1 MIVLGVNDSHNSS
14 ACLYQ
19 DGRIIAAVGE
29 ERLRRVKNWAGFP
42 EKALLECL
50 RIAGRRMEDVDY
62 FAMAGL
68 GGGLLYNTREDV
80 IAMYRNGVNLGT
92 RYWTER
98 LKKAATEVFY
108 QGVLR
113 NLYQSTALWE
123 SRNRARRRGR
133 IAGFLAMGV
142 PEDKIVLAGH
152 HLAHAASAYYGWARF
167 DEDILVLTND
177 GSGDRICATVN
188 VGRNGR
194 LECIAEIDDT
204 ESIGFIYSMTTCLLG
219 MVPLEHEYKLMGMA
233 PYAEQKGAEL
243 VYKELKSLFGFDGP
257 KGLSWS
263 RRNGCP
269 EAYCSY
275 RYLQNL
281 FELKRFDW
289 ICGGLQ
295 RFTQEFI
302 AEWVRNCV
310 QATGIRKVALSG
322 GIFMNVKMNKAIMEL
337 PEVEEL
343 FVFPSCFDEINAF
356 GAAYYAYA
364 RLEDP
369 RSMHPLRDLYAVPEY
384 DDEQIDQAIS
394 EYQFNHRIS
403 IERVEQIEEATA
415 ELLARGEVVARFSG
429 REEFGARA
437 LGNRSILADASRLE
451 VVKLLNDAI
460 KSRDFWMPFAP
471 SVLDRRQDDY
481 FINPKRV
488 AAPYMMMSFD
498 STDRVDEFRA
508 ACHTYDLTLRPQV
521 VYRDW
526 NPGYYALLEAFE
538 RRTGRGIL
546 LNTSFNLHGFP
557 IVSYPA
563 DALRVFDESKLMN
576 LAIGGYLLKKTV

>member
-1 MIVLGVNDSHNSS
+1 MIILGVNDSHNSS
-14 ACLYQ
+14 ACFYE
-19 DGRIIAAVGE
+19 DGRVVAAVSE
-29 ERLRRVKNWAGFP
+29 ERLRRVKNWTGYP

-50 RIAGRRMEDVDY
+50 RITGRKMEDVDCL
-62 FAMAGL
+62 AVAGL
-68 GGGLLYNTREDV
+68 GGGLLSNTREDV
-80 IAMYRNGVNLGT
+80 ISMYRNGVDLGVK
-92 RYWTER
+92 YWVER
-98 LKKAATEVFY
+98 AKKTLTKALY
-108 QGVLR
+108 KGHLR
-113 NLYQSTALWE
+113 SLYQATAL
-123 SRNRARRRGR
+123 RGARDAARRRGR
-133 IAGFLAMGV
+133 IAKLLEIGV
-142 PEDKIVLAGH
+142 PEDKIVLVGH

-243 VYKELKSLFGFDGP
+243 VYKDLKAIFGFDGP

-281 FELKRFDW
+281 FELKRFDS
-289 ICGGLQ
+289 ICAGLQ

-302 AEWVRNCV
+302 AEWVRNCI

-337 PEVEEL
+337 PEVEDL
-343 FVFPSCFDEINAF
+343 FVFPSCGDESNAF

-364 RLEDP
+364 QREDS
-369 RSMHPLRDLYAVPEY
+369 RSMQPLGDLYKGPEY
-384 DDEQIDQAIS
+384 DDEQIARACG
-394 EYQFNHRIS
+394 EYSFNNRVS
-403 IERVEQIEEATA
+403 IERVERIEETTA

-437 LGNRSILADASRLE
+437 LGNRSILADASRPE
-451 VVKLLNDAI
+451 VVKVLNDAI

-481 FINPKRV
+481 FVNPKKV

-498 STDRVDEFRA
+498 STKRIDEFRA
-508 ACHTYDLTLRPQV
+508 ACHPYDLTLRPQV

-526 NPGYYALLEAFE
+526 NPAFYALLESFE
-538 RRTGRGIL
+538 RKTGRGIL
-546 LNTSFNLHGFP
+546 LNTSFNLHGYP
-557 IVSYPA
+557 IVSHPA
-563 DALRVFDESKLMN
+563 DALRVFDESGLMN
-576 LAIGGYLLKKTV
+576 LAIGGYLLKKVE

>member
-1 MIVLGVNDSHNSS
+1 MIVLGINDSHNSS
-14 ACLYQ
+14 TCIYK
-19 DGRIIAAVGE
+19 DGRIAVAIGE
-29 ERLRRVKNWAGFP
+29 ERLRRMKNWTGFP
-42 EKALLECL
+42 DKALLECL
-50 RIAGRRMEDVDY
+50 RIAGCEMEDVNCV
-62 FAMAGL
+62 AIAGL

-80 IAMYRNGVNLGT
+80 IAMYRNGVDIGAK
-92 RYWTER
+92 YWMER
-98 LKKAATEVFY
+98 VKKSVTKALY
-108 QGVLR
+108 KGRLR
-113 NLYQSTALWE
+113 SLYQATALRE
-123 SRNRARRRGR
+123 SRDAARRRGR
-133 IAGFLAMGV
+133 IAKLLGMGI
-142 PEDKIVLAGH
+142 PEDKIILVGH

-167 DEDILVLTND
+167 DEDVLVLTND

-188 VGRNGR
+188 VGRNGK

-233 PYAEQKGAEL
+233 PYAEQKGAEM
-243 VYKELKSLFGFDGP
+243 VYKELKALFGFDGP
-257 KGLSWS
+257 DRLSWS

-269 EAYCSY
+269 ETYCSY

-302 AEWVRNCV
+302 AEWVRNCI

-343 FVFPSCFDEINAF
+343 FVFPSCGDESNAF

-364 RLEDP
+364 QREDP
-369 RSMHPLRDLYAVPEY
+369 RSMQPLRDLYTGSEY
-384 DDEQIDQAIS
+384 DDCQIDQAIR
-394 EYQFNHRIS
+394 EYPFNNRVS
-403 IERVEQIEEATA
+403 VERVERIEEATA

-437 LGNRSILADASRLE
+437 LGNRSILADASRPE
-451 VVKLLNDAI
+451 VVKVLNDAI

-481 FINPKRV
+481 FINPKKI

-508 ACHTYDLTLRPQV
+508 ACHPYDLTLRPHV

-526 NPGYYALLEAFE
+526 NPGYYELLEAFE

-546 LNTSFNLHGFP
+546 LNTSFNLHGYP
-557 IVSYPA
+557 IVSYPS
-563 DALRVFDESKLMN
+563 DALRVFDESRLMN
-576 LAIGGYLLKKTV
+576 LAIGGYLLKKTA